1 MIPFVLATILLV
13 LTIAFLFK
21 ELYRPANYPPGPR
34 WLPIVGNTPL
44 IRKMVSQNG
53 GQLINVFDK
62 LSETYRSSVIG
73 LKLGR
78 ERVVVGLAY
87 EDVKAVL
94 GNEEFQGRPD
104 NFFIRLRT
112 MGTRLGITCTDGA
125 FWSEQRSFVT
135 RHLRQVG
142 YGRQAMHLQIQSEL
156 NELLDILGSRSE
168 EPIWPGSLLAVSVIN
183 VLWTFVTGAR
193 VARED
198 DRLERL
204 LRLLQDRSKAFDMSG
219 GTLNQLPWLRF
230 VAPEWSGYNLLVR
243 FNKQLSEFFTPTI
256 EEHHRNFSD
265 ERATDDLI
273 YAYIKEMRD
282 QSNSEPDSSTNFT
295 DLQMTMIILDIFIA
309 GGQTT
314 SSTLDLA
321 FMMMIVRP
329 DVQRLVHAEI
339 DHQLAPDQ
347 EPHYEDRG
355 KLPYVEAFLLEVQ
368 RFFSIAPVNGPRRAL
383 KDCTLGGYR
392 VPKDT
397 TVLMGLRNVHMDPE
411 HWGDPELFRP
421 ERFLDADRNIVNTE
435 RVMAFGLGKRRCLG
449 ENLARSCLFTFFVGV
464 MKRFCLCKPRGNDED
479 DDDEMAPSMT
489 LKPGITLSP
498 KPYNV
503 VFQPRGQNMPQDDT
517 FEVEEAVAAESLLN
531 E

>member
-1 MIPFVLATILLV
+1 MIPFVLATTVLL

-44 IRKMVSQNG
+44 IRKIVSQNG
-53 GQLINVFDK
+53 GQQITVFNK
-62 LSETYRSSVIG
+62 LAQSHRSSVIG

-78 ERVVVGLAY
+78 ERVVVALAY

-94 GNEEFQGRPD
+94 CNEEFQGRPD

-135 RHLRQVG
+135 RHLRQAG
-142 YGRQAMHLQIQSEL
+142 YGRRAMHLQIQSEL
-156 NELLDILGSRSE
+156 TELLGILGSRSE
-168 EPIWPGSLLAVSVIN
+168 EPIWPGSLVAVSVIN
-183 VLWTFVTGAR
+183 VLWMFVTGAR
-193 VARED
+193 IPRDD
-198 DRLERL
+198 DRLNRL
-204 LRLLQDRSKAFDMSG
+204 LQLLQDRSKAFDMSG

-230 VAPEWSGYNLLVR
+230 IAPEWSGYNLLVR
-243 FNKQLSEFFTPTI
+243 FNKQLHEFFTPTI

-265 ERATDDLI
+265 EKASDDLI
-273 YAYIKEMRD
+273 YAYIKEMRNRD
-282 QSNSEPDSSTNFT
+282 SESNTNFT

-314 SSTLDLA
+314 RSTLDLA

-329 DVQRLVHAEI
+329 DIQRLVHAEI
-339 DHQLAPDQ
+339 DDKLAPTQ
-347 EPHYEDRG
+347 EPHYEDRQ

-368 RFFSIAPVNGPRRAL
+368 RFFSIAAVNGPRRAL

-411 HWGDPELFRP
+411 HWGDPEVFRP
-421 ERFLDADRNIVNTE
+421 ERFLDADRNIVNSE
-435 RVMAFGLGKRRCLG
+435 RVLAFGLGQRRCLG
-449 ENLARSCLFTFFVGV
+449 ETLARSCLFTFFVGV
-464 MKRFCLCKPRGNDED
+464 LKRFCLCKPRANDD

-489 LKPGITLSP
+489 LNPGITLSP
-498 KPYNV
+498 KPYHV
-503 VFQPRGQNMPQDDT
+503 VFQPRGQTVPQNDS
-517 FEVEEAVAAESLLN
+517 FGEAVSVVN